1 MSDTLALA
9 GRLQLLGDDD
19 LVALVSTR
27 LNDARGIKD
36 FFDLADR
43 LLDPSSIEAALAGLS
58 RPTLSALA
66 HPDAATDPAAI
77 EPAGRLLLTTGGR
90 PDVALPAVTAVL
102 DAWPARGLPSAA
114 ELAGAEPPAD
124 TDRSQPQ
131 ENSDRMAAE
140 RAFTATAGIAE
151 LIHELRTVPVRELAK
166 GGVAAPDAKRLT
178 ASLGIDSNDLDALLR
193 IARRAGLV
201 TLDNLLWS
209 ATDDALPWLLRS
221 AAQRW
226 TALATSWLTALPADI
241 GSVLRE
247 RSSQPWGADAQ
258 RAIAFLFPAGGDA
271 LRGRVAFVLDSAEY
285 LGITAGG
292 YPGAA
297 ARALLDGT
305 TEPLSKVAADLL
317 PAEVSNVYL
326 QHDLTVVAPGPL
338 TPDVDVRLRTLA
350 DIEGR
355 GLASTYRLS
364 AASITRSL
372 AEGETAEGILSFFR
386 SVSLTGVPQ
395 PVEYLVVE
403 TSSRYGRLRAGAT
416 SPEEESSTGAHSY
429 VRSEDSSLLS
439 TLMVDHGLAS
449 LGLEYDTARRL
460 TSRFA
465 FETLFWMIADARYP
479 VVAEHASGAIY
490 APVRTRTAPKP
501 PAPTPKPFVELIARL
516 RETTHDT
523 KDAPEAWIARQL
535 DVAIKAKSHL
545 AVSVGMPDDKTIV
558 FLVTPL
564 SLAAGRLRA
573 IDEKAGVERTL
584 PLRNITAVNPA
595 P

>member
-19 LVALVSTR
+19 LVALASTR
-27 LNDARGIKD
+27 LHDARGIKD

-43 LLDPSSIEAALAGLS
+43 LLDPASIDAALAALP
-58 RPTLSALA
+58 RRTLAALA
-66 HPDAATDPAAI
+66 HPSPDADPADL
-77 EPAGRLLLTTGGR
+77 EPAARLFLTDGATPG
-90 PDVALPAVTAVL
+90 VALDAVTRVL
-102 DAWPARGLPSAA
+102 ESWPDRGLPSA
-114 ELAGAEPPAD
+114 EQLADEPPPAD
-124 TDRSQPQ
+124 TDRAQQ
-131 ENSDRMAAE
+131 RDTSDRIAAE

-151 LIHELRTVPVRELAK
+151 LIHELRTTPVRELAK
-166 GGVAAPDAKRLT
+166 GGVAAPDAKRLL
-178 ASLGIDSNDLDALLR
+178 ASLAIEPNDLDALLR

-201 TLDNLLWS
+201 TLDDLLWS
-209 ATDDALPWLLRS
+209 ATDAALPWLLKGS
-221 AAQRW
+221 ADRW
-226 TALATSWLTALPADI
+226 IALATSWLDALADDI
-241 GSVLRE
+241 GEVLRS
-247 RSSQPWGADAQ
+247 RSRRPWGADAQ
-258 RAIAFLFPAGGDA
+258 RTIAYLYPAGGDA

-285 LGITAGG
+285 LGLTANG

-297 ARALLDGT
+297 ARALLEGT
-305 TEPLSKVAADLL
+305 TEPLSRVAAALL

-326 QHDLTVVAPGPL
+326 QHDLTVIAPGPL

-355 GLASTYRLS
+355 GLASTYRIS
-364 AASITRSL
+364 AASVTRAL

-395 PVEYLVVE
+395 PVEYLVTE
-403 TSSRYGRLRAGAT
+403 ASSRYGRLRAGAA
-416 SPEEESSTGAHSY
+416 SPDDEARGISSY
-429 VRSEDSSLLS
+429 VRSDDDSLLS
-439 TLMVDHGLAS
+439 TLAVDHGLAS
-449 LGLEYDTARRL
+449 LGLEHDGRDRL
-460 TSRFA
+460 TSRYPFD
-465 FETLFWMIADARYP
+465 TLFWMISDARYP
-479 VVAEHASGAIY
+479 IVAERESGATF
-490 APVRTRTAPKP
+490 APVRSRTAQRKA
-501 PAPTPKPFVELIARL
+501 APTPLPFVDLVARL
-516 RETTHDT
+516 RESAHAVGDT
-523 KDAPEAWIARQL
+523 PEAWIARQL

-584 PLRNITAVNPA
+584 PLRNITAVAPA